1 MVIDIP
7 FPASRSRRGCGRSGS
22 WRKITGRSGAAS
34 KAPDAGTPKASQAE
48 PDAARPT
55 DTVELTESARSLQ
68 ALESRLADVS
78 EVDQQR
84 VDEVRARIE
93 SGRYS
98 VDAQRV
104 ADKMIALDR
113 SLPDDR

>member
-1 MVIDIP
+1 MSNKID
-7 FPASRSRRGCGRSGS
+7 SMTNQYLQ
-22 WRKITGRSGAAS
+22 ITGRSGSAS
-34 KAPDAGTPKASQAE
+34 KAPEAGTPKARQAE

-55 DTVELTESARSLQ
+55 DTVELTASARSLQ
-68 ALESRLADVS
+68 ALESRLAGLS

-113 SLPDDR
+113 SLPDDS